1 MTSISRRTEAEARRI
16 CDRGMAS
23 YISDRH
29 SVYLNRSL
37 AYGVV
42 GGVIPSSVL
51 LITSA
56 FVPFNRWWT
65 ALPLGLGLVSGFG
78 YGVLTSGKQDPESE
92 MEFEIVCESLVPE
105 GDEDEEA
112 EVDNSD
118 LPDQQ

>member
-16 CDRGMAS
+16 CDRGMAA

-42 GGVIPSSVL
+42 GGIIPASAL

-56 FVPFNRWWT
+56 FMPINRLWIG
-65 ALPLGLGLVSGFG
+65 LPLGLGLVSGFG
-78 YGVLTSGKQDPESE
+78 YGVMSSSSKDPESE
-92 MEFEIVCESLVPE
+92 MEFEIVCDAITPEEEEEESD
-105 GDEDEEA
+105 GATDQ
-112 EVDNSD
+112 
-118 LPDQQ
+118 PDVE

>member
-16 CDRGMAS
+16 CDRGMAA

-42 GGVIPSSVL
+42 GGIIPASAL

-56 FVPFNRWWT
+56 FMPINRLWIG
-65 ALPLGLGLVSGFG
+65 LPLGLGLVSGFG
-78 YGVLTSGKQDPESE
+78 YGVMSSSSKDPQSE
-92 MEFEIVCESLVPE
+92 MEFEIVCDALTPKEEEEESD
-105 GDEDEEA
+105 GATDQ
-112 EVDNSD
+112 
-118 LPDQQ
+118 PDVE